1 MNNFAAILR
10 VSQDLRIEVI
20 LLFSTGYAFL
30 RNLPFWQEICL
41 SLGLYKLL
49 IDYIKIAGTGKEFL
63 KRGFNEHLELIK
75 AIKNRDIKK
84 ARECLKQHLDNS
96 VKVIRNVF

>member
-49 IDYIKIAGTGKEFL
+49 IEA
-63 KRGFNEHLELIK
+63 FN
-75 AIKNRDIKK
+75 R
-84 ARECLKQHLDNS
+84 
-96 VKVIRNVF
+96 